1 MARHSDGQ
9 PVSGRAN
16 AQHPVNAVSRN
27 GLGVAIGSREIRALL
42 VRAGAIEWHAST
54 AISAENEIAASL
66 QELLMRAP
74 RLTGRLRVT
83 VVVSPTWV
91 QVKPLMGL
99 PPVKSIRLTEELLRE
114 NQQAFYLWNGS
125 PALIAGI
132 QVTSGGATWGA
143 AFDRDVVQQV
153 TGGLRAA
160 RLSVRRITP
169 AVAAIVAAMANR
181 PVLWTDGD
189 DSFELEGDHG
199 GMRRLNRITSNQALD
214 ASALP
219 ATLAEI
225 GDDALRFADAYAA
238 AVAPRSLA
246 LTLELQ
252 PDASRTLAWTRVRR
266 GVTATVVCAAAAFA
280 AFGPGMRAREFAR
293 AAELSLG
300 RSRALEIELAQNESE
315 LRRITEILNRIESFR
330 HEREKVTRILGDVAQ
345 AIPDST
351 AMLTFHVD
359 SVEGAFTAI
368 APHVADVLPELAEV
382 RGVIAPRIVGSVTR
396 EILGGAHVERASFR
410 FRRPGQPLT
419 IKKGVAR

>member
-1 MARHSDGQ
+1 
-9 PVSGRAN
+9 VSRRAN

-54 AISAENEIAASL
+54 GISAANDIAASL
-66 QELLMRAP
+66 QELLTRAP
-74 RLTGRLRVT
+74 RVAGGMRVT
-83 VVVSPTWV
+83 VVVSPAWV

-114 NQQAFYLWNGS
+114 NQQAFFLWKGS

-132 QVTSGGATWGA
+132 QVTNGGAVWGA

-160 RLSVRRITP
+160 RLSVRRVTP

-214 ASALP
+214 PSALP

-252 PDASRTLAWTRVRR
+252 PDASRTLRR
-266 GVTATVVCAAAAFA
+266 GVTVTVVCAAAAFA

-315 LRRITEILNRIESFR
+315 LRRVTEILNRIESFR

-351 AMLTFHVD
+351 AILTFHVD

-382 RGVIAPRIVGSVTR
+382 REVIAPRIVGPVTR
-396 EILGGAHVERASFR
+396 ESLGGVHMERASFR
-410 FRRPGQPLT
+410 FRRPSKTST

>member
-1 MARHSDGQ
+1 
-9 PVSGRAN
+9 VSRRAN
-16 AQHPVNAVSRN
+16 AQHPMIAASRN
-27 GLGVAIGSREIRALL
+27 RLGVAIGSREIRAVL

-54 AISAENEIAASL
+54 RISKDNDIAASL
-66 QELLMRAP
+66 QELLTRAP
-74 RLTGRLRVT
+74 RLTGGVRVT
-83 VVVSPTWV
+83 VVVSPAWV

-114 NQQAFYLWNGS
+114 NQQAFYLWKGS

-132 QVTSGGATWGA
+132 QVTNGGATWGA
-143 AFDRDVVQQV
+143 AFDRDVVQQI

-160 RLSVRRITP
+160 RLSVRRVTP
-169 AVAAIVAAMANR
+169 AVAAIVAAIANR

-189 DSFELEGDHG
+189 DSFELEGDRAG
-199 GMRRLNRITSNQALD
+199 IRRLNRVTFNQAAD

-219 ATLAEI
+219 ATLVEI

-238 AVAPRSLA
+238 AVGPRSLA
-246 LTLELQ
+246 LSLELQ
-252 PDASRTLAWTRVRR
+252 PDASRRLAWTRVRR
-266 GVTATVVCAAAAFA
+266 VVTATAACAAAAFA
-280 AFGPGMRAREFAR
+280 AFGPGMRARKFAR
-293 AAELSLG
+293 AAEVSLG
-300 RSRALEIELAQNESE
+300 RSRALEIELARNESE
-315 LRRITEILNRIESFR
+315 LRRVTEILNRIESFR
-330 HEREKVTRILGDVAQ
+330 LEREKVTRVLGDVAE

-382 RGVIAPRIVGSVTR
+382 REVIAPRIVGPVTR
-396 EILGGAHVERASFR
+396 ESLGGVHMERASFR
-410 FRRPGQPLT
+410 FRRPSKTST